1 MNAGPAHIFSGSG
14 NDQLNPIFY
23 PETQKYM
30 AHPTFVT
37 DAESGDNRL
46 SKVTTV
52 DEAMIDELSGDQLV
66 SVYASN
72 DAPVSIIRNEE
83 LVLIAAEA
91 NIGSDNDMAAGM
103 INAVRTANGLDAYA
117 GGLDDASLTN
127 EVLTQRRYSLFGEGH
142 RWIDMRR
149 AGRLGDLPID
159 RAGDEVFTQ
168 FPRPVLEP
176 Q

>member
-1 MNAGPAHIFSGSG
+1 MEVLQDTYKDTKIGRIPKNWKLISFGDLGEYYGGLLGKTKVKLSDMQPLARGTDDP
-14 NDQLNPIFY
+14 QL
-23 PETQKYM
+23 
-30 AHPTFVT
+30 FVVNCKEDIK
-37 DAESGDNRL
+37 DA
-46 SKVTTV
+46 KKF
-52 DEAMIDELSGDQLV
+52 
-66 SVYASN
+66 
-72 DAPVSIIRNEE
+72 VSIQKKKA
-83 LVLIAAEA
+83 LSY
-91 NIGSDNDMAAGM
+91 G
-103 INAVRTANGLDAYA
+103 TTHT
-117 GGLDDASLTN
+117 GGIDDASLTN